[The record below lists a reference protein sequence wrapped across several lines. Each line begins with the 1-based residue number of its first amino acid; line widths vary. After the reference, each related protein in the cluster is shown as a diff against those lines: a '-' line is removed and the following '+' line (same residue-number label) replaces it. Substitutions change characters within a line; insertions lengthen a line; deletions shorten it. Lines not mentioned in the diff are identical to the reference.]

1 MATIERR
8 PHANTPRAFARVRRR
23 ERCATFAPR
32 GSRAASA
39 CDVSVN
45 RLRVRGNGDRG
56 HCTTAHDITRR
67 APAVERVERVARSMS
82 AQPVDGADAAATPAT
97 GGEQIVTPWDVEGA
111 DGQGVDYDK
120 LIKEFG
126 CSKITAEMV
135 ERIERVTGMKAHPF
149 LRRGMFFA
157 HREMDLI
164 LDAYEKGEKFYL
176 YTGRGP
182 SSESLHLGHL
192 IPFHFTAWLQKAF
205 KVPLVIQLTDDE
217 KFLWKDMA
225 LEECERLG
233 RENAKDIIACGFD
246 PKRTFIFSDV
256 NYMCTPMYKNMMKIA
271 KCVTLN
277 QVRGIFGFTG
287 ESNIGQ
293 VGFPPT
299 QAAPSFPDCFPHM
312 FGENKKSLRCL
323 IPCAIDQDPYFR
335 MTRDVAPRIGG
346 YKPALIESRFFP
358 ALKGESGKMSASD
371 ATSAIYVTDTAKEI
385 KNKVNK
391 YAFSGGQLTVEDHR
405 RIGGNLDVDISWK
418 WLNFFL
424 DDDEELAKIG
434 EEYSSGRMLSGEIK
448 AKLIETLVP
457 IVEHHQAIRNS
468 VHDAQIDAFMS
479 TQPRVFASLFGDMG
493 DIAGALDEATLA
505 NAKPGVA
512 IGAPAADDDGV
523 KRAQQTQAQ
532 TGENG
537 EPMSKSQQKKLL
549 KEAQIAEKKAKQAE
563 EKAKKKAEAEEAN

>member
-1 MATIERR
+1 M
-8 PHANTPRAFARVRRR
+8 
-23 ERCATFAPR
+23 
-32 GSRAASA
+32 
-39 CDVSVN
+39 SVN

-67 APAVERVERVARSMS
+67 APGVERVARVARSMS
-82 AQPVDGADAAATPAT
+82 AQPVDGTDAAATPAT

-457 IVEHHQAIRNS
+457 IVEHHQEIRNS
-468 VHDAQIDAFMS
+468 VDDAQIDAFMS

-512 IGAPAADDDGV
+512 IGAPAANDDGV
-523 KRAQQTQAQ
+523 KKAQQTQAQ

-549 KEAQIAEKKAKQAE
+549 KDAQIAEKKAKQAE
-563 EKAKKKAEAEEAN
+563 EKAKKKAEAEAAN

>member
-1 MATIERR
+1 MTD
-8 PHANTPRAFARVRRR
+8 
-23 ERCATFAPR
+23 APD
-32 GSRAASA
+32 APPT
-39 CDVSVN
+39 
-45 RLRVRGNGDRG
+45 GD
-56 HCTTAHDITRR
+56 
-67 APAVERVERVARSMS
+67 ESS
-82 AQPVDGADAAATPAT
+82 
-97 GGEQIVTPWDVEGA
+97 EQVVTPWDVEGK
-111 DGQGVDYDK
+111 DGEGIDYDK
-120 LIKEFG
+120 LVRDFG
-126 CSKITAEMV
+126 CSTIDEKII
-135 ERIERVTGMKAHPF
+135 ERIERVTGVRAHPF

-157 HREMDLI
+157 HRELDVI
-164 LDAYEKGEKFYL
+164 LDAYERGEKFYL

-192 IPFHFTAWLQKAF
+192 IPFHFTKWLQDAF

-217 KFLWKDMA
+217 KFLWKDLT
-225 LEECERLG
+225 LEECGRLA

-256 NYMCTPMYKNMMKIA
+256 QYMSTPLYQNMMKIA

-312 FGENKKSLRCL
+312 FGESKTSLRCL

-371 ATSAIYVTDTAKEI
+371 ATSAIYVTDTPKEI
-385 KNKVNK
+385 KSKVNK

-405 RIGGNLDVDISWK
+405 RLGGDLNTDISWK

-448 AKLIETLVP
+448 AKLIETLIP
-457 IVEHHQAIRNS
+457 ICQGHQEAREM
-468 VHDAQIDAFMS
+468 VTEETIDAFMS
-479 TQPRVFASLFGDMG
+479 TQPRVFASLFGGMG
-493 DIAGALDEATLA
+493 DVAGALDESVAS

-512 IGAPAADDDGV
+512 IGAPEPEGPM
-523 KRAQQTQAQ
+523 KKQQDKAQ
-532 TGENG
+532 TGEDG
-537 EPMSKSQQKKLL
+537 GQMSKTQMKKLL
-549 KEAQIAEKKAKQAE
+549 KEQQIAEKKRA
-563 EKAKKKAEAEEAN
+563 KAEAKAAAAAAAAD